1 MTTSNAHNG
10 LNAVRM
16 LCTVSGKMTLV
27 VNFFPNGSPQN
38 NAIRTQSAMLSVV
51 TNKLPTN

>member
-10 LNAVRM
+10 INAVRM

-51 TNKLPTN
+51 TNKLPPN